1 MRLQMEERSASESQ
15 RQSGSLRRGLKP
27 IAAFGTMFFLASG
40 GPYGV
45 ELLVPLA
52 GPGLAVFSKLAMAL
66 LWGVPSALITAELV
80 SAMPQE
86 GGAYQWYRK
95 GLGRF
100 WSFQFSWLDW
110 LNWFFDAAI
119 YPPLIAAYVAAF
131 FFPQADQFT
140 RWTVCLVV
148 IWTSTGLNIW
158 GAKVVGRFS
167 IALAVAVLTPVL
179 AMVILGW
186 SRVSIST
193 MTPFFPEG
201 EVSDAVRYALIFGI
215 WSFSGYSG
223 LAYAAEEIVD
233 TEHSYPKLLA
243 IFVPFGVAV
252 LVIPLC
258 VGLAADPNWSQW
270 GPAQLTQIGFV
281 LGGAW
286 LSGAVSTAA
295 QVSLLALFT
304 SELLILSRLP
314 YAMARD
320 GLLPQRFARLHPRF
334 GTPVG
339 LLIAQGLVL
348 SVLTNFWQFLDI
360 LVFATWLALP
370 SYLLNFVLPFVI
382 RWRHPDL
389 RGPFRI
395 PGGWLGLLLL
405 TIAPVSISIFLI
417 LTIEYEKLF
426 AGLGCI
432 AMGPLLYVTSQ
443 WWTRRGDRERER
455 GERGRC

>member
-1 MRLQMEERSASESQ
+1 MRNSSLSETPQQSA
-15 RQSGSLRRGLKP
+15 SLRRGLKP

-110 LNWFFDAAI
+110 LTWFFDAAI
-119 YPPLIAAYVAAF
+119 YPPLIAAYLVAF
-131 FFPQADQFT
+131 FLPQASQ
-140 RWTVCLVV
+140 WTTWIVCVVV
-148 IWTSTGLNIW
+148 IWSSTGLNIW

-167 IALAVAVLTPVL
+167 VALTIIVLLPVL

-186 SRVSIST
+186 PEVSFSNLK
-193 MTPFFPEG
+193 PFLPEG
-201 EVSDAVRYALIFGI
+201 EASEALRYALIFGI
-215 WSFSGYSG
+215 WSFSGYPA
-223 LAYAAEEIVD
+223 LAYAGEEIVD
-233 TEHSYPKLLA
+233 TEHSYPRILA
-243 IFVPFGVAV
+243 LFVPFGVAV
-252 LVIPLC
+252 LVIPLW
-258 VGLAADPNWSQW
+258 VGLATDPNWSQW
-270 GPAQLTQIGFV
+270 GPAQFTQVGFV

-295 QVSLLALFT
+295 QASLLALFT

-320 GLLPQRFARLHPRF
+320 GLLPKRFTRLHPRH

-339 LLIAQGLVL
+339 LLVVQALVL
-348 SVLTNFWQFLDI
+348 SVLTYFWKFLDI
-360 LVFATWLALP
+360 LVFSTWLALP
-370 SYLLNFVLPFVI
+370 SYVLGWVLPFII
-382 RWRHPDL
+382 RWKHPEL
-389 RGPFRI
+389 RGSFRV
-395 PGGWLGLLLL
+395 PGGWLGLSLVA
-405 TIAPVSISIFLI
+405 IAPLSISILLVI
-417 LTIEYEKLF
+417 TIEYQKLF
-426 AGLGCI
+426 LGLGCI
-432 AMGPLLYVTSQ
+432 AAGPLLYVVAQ
-443 WWTRRGDRERER
+443 WWARREAGAGTEQ
-455 GERGRC
+455 RGRC

>member
-1 MRLQMEERSASESQ
+1 
-15 RQSGSLRRGLKP
+15 
-27 IAAFGTMFFLASG
+27 MFFLASG

-45 ELLVPLA
+45 ELLIPLA
-52 GPGLAVFSKLAMAL
+52 GPGLAVFSKVAMAL

-80 SAMPQE
+80 SAMPQQ

-100 WSFQFSWLDW
+100 WSFQFAWLDW
-110 LNWFFDAAI
+110 LTWFFDAAI
-119 YPPLIAAYVAAF
+119 YPPLIAAYLVAF
-131 FFPQADQFT
+131 FLPQASH
-140 RWTVCLVV
+140 WTTWMVCLVV
-148 IWTSTGLNIW
+148 IWSSTGLNIW
-158 GAKVVGRFS
+158 GTKVVGRFS
-167 IALAVAVLTPVL
+167 VALTVVVLLPVL

-186 SRVSIST
+186 SEVSLSSLK
-193 MTPFFPEG
+193 PFLPEG
-201 EVSDAVRYALIFGI
+201 EASDALRYALIFGI

-233 TEHSYPKLLA
+233 TEHSYPKVLA

-252 LVIPLC
+252 LVIPMLI
-258 VGLAADPNWSQW
+258 GLAADPNWSQW
-270 GPAQLTQIGFV
+270 GPAQFAQVGFV

-295 QVSLLALFT
+295 QISLLALFT

-320 GLLPQRFARLHPRF
+320 GLLPKRFTRLHPRY

-339 LLIAQGLVL
+339 LLVVQALVL
-348 SVLTNFWQFLDI
+348 SVLTYFWKFLDI
-360 LVFATWLALP
+360 LVFATWIALP
-370 SYLLNFVLPFVI
+370 PYLLNFVLPFII

-395 PGGWLGLLLL
+395 PGGMPGLLLV
-405 TIAPVSISIFLI
+405 TIAPVSISIFLMI
-417 LTIEYEKLF
+417 TIEYEKLF
-426 AGLGCI
+426 LGLGCM
-432 AMGPLLYVTSQ
+432 AVGPLLYFTVQ
-443 WWTRRGDRERER
+443 WWT
-455 GERGRC
+455 GRSEAAEP